1 MLQWC
6 LSVRAVLPNCGIVPS
21 EGCYWLCI
29 LIVRFVSSRIK
40 VNIPGILATL
50 VYISSN
56 ISYICHVWH
65 HMTLTIGKEA

>member
-1 MLQWC
+1 MVLVCKSGLAELWNC
-6 LSVRAVLPNCGIVPS
+6 SVRGVLLAMHINS
-21 EGCYWLCI
+21 EI
-29 LIVRFVSSRIK
+29 RFKPYTVK

-65 HMTLTIGKEA
+65 HMTLTIDKEE